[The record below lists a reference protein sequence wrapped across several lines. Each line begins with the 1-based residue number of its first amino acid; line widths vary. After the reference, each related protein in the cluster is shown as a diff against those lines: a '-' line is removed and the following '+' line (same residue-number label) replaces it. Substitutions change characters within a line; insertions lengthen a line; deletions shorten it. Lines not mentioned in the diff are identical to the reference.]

1 MYDSL
6 NMHSLES
13 SLIDIMRAEQ
23 DPMKSK
29 AAFPS
34 FLCPSRG
41 GRRWCRV
48 CVGGGAIMFAEEAR
62 VARCREATGPAAP
75 RAVLFFHTPAYFPP
89 CLELNTCATS

>member
-29 AAFPS
+29 ASSS
-34 FLCPSRG
+34 FSACVKGGWEGGRG
-41 GRRWCRV
+41 GHSE
-48 CVGGGAIMFAEEAR
+48 AIIFAGEA
-62 VARCREATGPAAP
+62 
-75 RAVLFFHTPAYFPP
+75 
-89 CLELNTCATS
+89 

>member
-34 FLCPSRG
+34 FLCPPG
-41 GRRWCRV
+41 GEE
-48 CVGGGAIMFAEEAR
+48 GGG
-62 VARCREATGPAAP
+62 G
-75 RAVLFFHTPAYFPP
+75 
-89 CLELNTCATS
+89 

>member
-34 FLCPSRG
+34 FLCPS
-41 GRRWCRV
+41 
-48 CVGGGAIMFAEEAR
+48 GGGGGVVCGGGDHVRRRGPSGSVQGGDRPRCSQGR
-62 VARCREATGPAAP
+62 VVFPHAS
-75 RAVLFFHTPAYFPP
+75 LFPP
-89 CLELNTCATS
+89 LLRA

>member
-29 AAFPS
+29 AS
-34 FLCPSRG
+34 FFLLCVYRRG
-41 GRRWCRV
+41 GA
-48 CVGGGAIMFAEEAR
+48 GGGGGGVGAK
-62 VARCREATGPAAP
+62 
-75 RAVLFFHTPAYFPP
+75 
-89 CLELNTCATS
+89 